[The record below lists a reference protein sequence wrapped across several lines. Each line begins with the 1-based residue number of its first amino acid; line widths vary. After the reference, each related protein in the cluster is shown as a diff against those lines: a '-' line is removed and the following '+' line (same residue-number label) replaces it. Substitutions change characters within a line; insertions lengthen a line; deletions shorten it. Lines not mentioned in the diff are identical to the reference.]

1 MQTKGET
8 EMEAIQDL
16 WENTPLTA
24 TQIALRFETT
34 KGRIIGLASRHGWRS
49 YNGPGRPGRNKGPR
63 RNLDSWDSGQPRT
76 LIDRLTAEHRRMDEQ
91 LGLDSSGDWNE
102 RGRWVPGKRKEPEL

>member
-1 MQTKGET
+1 
-8 EMEAIQDL
+8 MEAIQDL

-34 KGRIIGLASRHGWRS
+34 KGRIIGLANRHGWRS
-49 YNGPGRPGRNKGPR
+49 YNGYGGNRGE
-63 RNLDSWDSGQPRT
+63 RNLDSWDSAQPRT
-76 LIDRLTAEHRRMDEQ
+76 LIERLTAEHRRMDEQ